1 MGQVTKIERAA
12 IASASLP
19 AGGADCQA
27 YEPCRG
33 RSHATRALGFATRSV
48 RGPRA
53 PGGIPGLTTRADSGA
68 IARDHAPPP
77 SRCLATRTAVPV
89 SAYAGLALRTV
100 VGAVYLF
107 QAYLALFAAT
117 PKGLAAYIE
126 KLGFH
131 VHTIL
136 AVGVIAITGIGG
148 AMLVIGLW
156 TRLAASLNAAVL
168 LLGLLTVYVRQGVLL
183 KGTVVDAAIGR
194 TWAGYE
200 YVALL
205 AAATV
210 LLAAG
215 GGAGGKK

>member
-1 MGQVTKIERAA
+1 MN
-12 IASASLP
+12 
-19 AGGADCQA
+19 
-27 YEPCRG
+27 
-33 RSHATRALGFATRSV
+33 
-48 RGPRA
+48 
-53 PGGIPGLTTRADSGA
+53 
-68 IARDHAPPP
+68 
-77 SRCLATRTAVPV
+77 
-89 SAYAGLALRTV
+89 AYAGVVLRAV
-100 VGAVYLF
+100 VGAIYLF

-136 AVGVIAITGIGG
+136 AVTVIAINGIGG

-156 TRLAASLNAAVL
+156 TRVAGSLNAAVL
-168 LLGLLTVYVRQGVLL
+168 LLGLLTVYVRQNVLL
-183 KGTVVDAAIGR
+183 RGTLVDAAIGR

-210 LLAAG
+210 LVAVGGSG
-215 GGAGGKK
+215 GGSGGKK

>member
-1 MGQVTKIERAA
+1 M
-12 IASASLP
+12 
-19 AGGADCQA
+19 
-27 YEPCRG
+27 
-33 RSHATRALGFATRSV
+33 
-48 RGPRA
+48 
-53 PGGIPGLTTRADSGA
+53 
-68 IARDHAPPP
+68 
-77 SRCLATRTAVPV
+77 
-89 SAYAGLALRTV
+89 SAYAGITLRTV

-126 KLGFH
+126 KLGFNA
-131 VHTIL
+131 HTIL
-136 AVGVIAITGIGG
+136 AVGVIAINGIGG

-168 LLGLLTVYVRQGVLL
+168 LLSLLTVYVRQHAIL
-183 KGTVVDAAIGR
+183 KGTLVDAAIGR

-200 YVALL
+200 YVAVL

-210 LLAAG
+210 LLAVGGSG